1 MSFKNKS
8 ESYLD
13 MSLGY
18 LTLGYSISKR
28 IAPGRQ
34 FLRIKVDDSH
44 VEIFISRWN
53 LEKVLLILVTVSEP
67 VL

>member
-1 MSFKNKS
+1 
-8 ESYLD
+8 

-44 VEIFISRWN
+44 VEIFISR
-53 LEKVLLILVTVSEP
+53 
-67 VL
+67 